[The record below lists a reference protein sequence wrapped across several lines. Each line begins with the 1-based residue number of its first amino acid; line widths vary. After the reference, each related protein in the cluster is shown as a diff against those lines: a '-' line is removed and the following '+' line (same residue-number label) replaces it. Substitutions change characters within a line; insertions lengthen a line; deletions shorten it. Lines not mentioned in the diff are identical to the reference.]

1 MKGNVNFLDI
11 EFLFWFKNLKEM
23 KK

>member
-11 EFLFWFKNLKEM
+11 ELLFWFKDLKEM